1 MKLNNITDI
10 KSKIENYKISFSD
23 IKKVVNAIKIN
34 RGNIRI
40 VGGMVRDLLLKQ
52 NKSSEIDLV
61 TNLDPSEIIDA
72 FKKSNIE
79 YITVGLKYGCITAKI
94 NGKLIEITSL
104 RKDVENDGRWPVVE
118 YTKDWKLD
126 AKRRDFTINSIYI
139 DFNGNIYDSENGIK
153 DLKNKKII
161 FIGNPVKRIKEDYLR
176 ILRFFRFTFL
186 YSKKFHKES
195 FNACIKYKKYLRK
208 LSFERRFNETSK
220 LIMLKNFEDNFSV
233 LDKYSFFEEI
243 FETSINKKNVYE
255 FFKIE
260 RKLKKICQIRRIK
273 FLLKKKK
280 TKFFDVFSKKEIKRV
295 QMFFSITDYCF
306 SSLKKKIYLYGRD
319 NLIDQLIFDAAEN
332 KIKLEDVKKLIKLIR
347 LYDVP
352 KFPISGNDIKALGIK
367 ESQEVGYLKKKVE
380 NWWLEKGLI
389 FTKEECIDFLKKLP
403 ACKRG

>member
-1 MKLNNITDI
+1 MR
-10 KSKIENYKISFSD
+10 FF
-23 IKKVVNAIKIN
+23 
-34 RGNIRI
+34 
-40 VGGMVRDLLLKQ
+40 LKQ
-52 NKSSEIDLV
+52 NKSSGVDLV

-104 RKDVENDGRWPVVE
+104 RKDVENDGRWPEVE
-118 YTKDWKLD
+118 YTNDWKLD

-139 DFNGNIYDSENGIK
+139 DFNGNIYDSEKEKK

-195 FNACIKYKKYLRK
+195 FDACVKYKKSLRK
-208 LSFERRFNETSK
+208 LSLERRFKETSK

-280 TKFFDVFSKKEIKRV
+280 QNSLMFLVKRKLKEFKCFF
-295 QMFFSITDYCF
+295 
-306 SSLKKKIYLYGRD
+306 L
-319 NLIDQLIFDAAEN
+319 
-332 KIKLEDVKKLIKLIR
+332 
-347 LYDVP
+347 
-352 KFPISGNDIKALGIK
+352 
-367 ESQEVGYLKKKVE
+367 
-380 NWWLEKGLI
+380 
-389 FTKEECIDFLKKLP
+389 
-403 ACKRG
+403 